1 MAESV
6 AGAEQERGRGRRVA
20 SLVKRWWQG
29 LDKPGWRNFFVAMVA
44 LGVALGLALYSSA
57 AAETGHLWAAGGAA
71 ILALAL
77 SVWVGVTIVPTL
89 ARRTPLRWLAYHID
103 YRLTREG
110 VVYVIGVFV
119 IALAALNTGNNL
131 LFMILAS
138 MLAGI
143 IVSGILS
150 SIVLTGVGLKLE
162 LPDHIFA
169 EQPVLATLE
178 IENEKL
184 SLPSFSLRVSGKASA
199 GTEKG
204 KAAKADSSAR
214 QKAPGL
220 RMTTKSFL
228 RRGAERGAKGP
239 AETHK
244 NGAAQILTKPVYF
257 PYIPRQQS
265 ARQKVELAF
274 PRRGVYRQDAFG
286 ITTKFP
292 FGFLQKTRRVDS
304 EMELVVYPRV
314 EPTEE
319 FYEILP
325 LISGE
330 IESFYRGRGHDLY
343 SIRDYVTTDSAR
355 FVDWKATAKTS
366 ALKVREFTREDERRV
381 MLVLDPFSA
390 ALGPAEAERFE
401 RAVTLAACLA
411 WHFYEIDSEMQ
422 FRTDRMA
429 TPMASSREIIYDVLR
444 ELAFIEAQPGES
456 DGKFLQKLTDE
467 PDLFKIIL
475 TSQARGS
482 IPTGLWTS
490 SYFVFIEAL

>member
-1 MAESV
+1 MS
-6 AGAEQERGRGRRVA
+6 A
-20 SLVKRWWQG
+20 SFAQRWWQG
-29 LDKPGWRNFFVAMVA
+29 LDKPGWRNFFVAMAA
-44 LGVALGLALYSSA
+44 LAVALGLALYSSA
-57 AAETGHLWAAGGAA
+57 AAETGHLWVAGGSAL
-71 ILALAL
+71 LALGL
-77 SVWVGVTIVPTL
+77 SIWVGVTIVPTL

-103 YRLTREG
+103 YKLTKEG

-131 LFMILAS
+131 LFMVLAS

-162 LPDHIFA
+162 LPEHIFA

-178 IENEKL
+178 LENEKL
-184 SLPSFSLRVSGKASA
+184 SLPSFSLRVSGEVKTA
-199 GTEKG
+199 GKSKTN
-204 KAAKADSSAR
+204 ADSSSREKTSGLGMTGKKRWLRVASR
-214 QKAPGL
+214 ANANDAKAG
-220 RMTTKSFL
+220 M
-228 RRGAERGAKGP
+228 
-239 AETHK
+239 
-244 NGAAQILTKPVYF
+244 AQILSRPVYF
-257 PYIPRQQS
+257 PFLPKRRAAQ
-265 ARQKVELAF
+265 QKVELNF

-292 FGFLQKTRRVDS
+292 FGFLQKTRRVES
-304 EMELVVYPRV
+304 KMEVVVYPRV

-355 FVDWKATAKTS
+355 FVDWKATAKTGD
-366 ALKVREFTREDERRV
+366 LKVREFTREDERRV
-381 MLVLDPFSA
+381 MLVLDPF
-390 ALGPAEAERFE
+390 GTEAGGANGEKFE

-429 TPMASSREIIYDVLR
+429 TAMAASSEIIYDVLR
-444 ELAFIEAQPGES
+444 ELAFIEQKPGAG
-456 DGKFLQKLTDE
+456 DGKFLEALTDE

-482 IPTGLWTS
+482 IPTSLWTS
-490 SYFVFIEAL
+490 SYFVFIQAL

>member
-1 MAESV
+1 MSTTMV
-6 AGAEQERGRGRRVA
+6 Q
-20 SLVKRWWQG
+20 RWWEG
-29 LDKPGWRNFFVAMVA
+29 RDKPGWRSFFVAMVA
-44 LGVALGLALYSSA
+44 LTVALGLALYSSA
-57 AAETGHLWAAGGAA
+57 AAETGYLWVAAGS
-71 ILALAL
+71 ALAALGL
-77 SVWVGVTIVPTL
+77 SIWVGVTIVPAL
-89 ARRTPLRWLAYHID
+89 ARRTPLRWLAFHID
-103 YRLTREG
+103 YKLTREG
-110 VVYVIGVFV
+110 VVYVSGVFV

-150 SIVLTGVGLKLE
+150 STVLTGIALKLE
-162 LPDHIFA
+162 LPEHIFA

-184 SLPSFSLRVSGKASA
+184 TLPSFSLRVVAA
-199 GTEKG
+199 PEKG
-204 KAAKADSSAR
+204 AKRAA
-214 QKAPGL
+214 
-220 RMTTKSFL
+220 
-228 RRGAERGAKGP
+228 GAEAHAG
-239 AETHK
+239 E
-244 NGAAQILTKPVYF
+244 ILSRPVYF
-257 PYIPRQQS
+257 PYIPKRES
-265 ARQKVELAF
+265 ARQKVELLF
-274 PRRGVYRQDAFG
+274 PRRGVYQQNALG

-304 EMELVVYPRV
+304 KMEVVVYPRV
-314 EPTEE
+314 APTEE

-355 FVDWKATAKTS
+355 YVDWKATAKTGD
-366 ALKVREFTREDERRV
+366 LKVREFTREDERRV
-381 MLVLDPFSA
+381 MLVLDPFGAEGSRSA
-390 ALGPAEAERFE
+390 NGEKFE

-422 FRTDRMA
+422 FRTDRMSTA
-429 TPMASSREIIYDVLR
+429 MAASNEIIYDVLR
-444 ELAFIEAQPGES
+444 ELAFIEQKPVAG
-456 DGKFLQKLTDE
+456 DGKFLEALTDE

-482 IPTGLWTS
+482 IPTSLWTS
-490 SYFVFIEAL
+490 SYFVFIQSL

>member
-1 MAESV
+1 MV
-6 AGAEQERGRGRRVA
+6 Q
-20 SLVKRWWQG
+20 RWWQG
-29 LDKPGWRNFFVAMVA
+29 LDKPGWRNFLVAMVA
-44 LGVALGLALYSSA
+44 LAVALALALYSSA
-57 AAETGHLWAAGGAA
+57 AAETGHLWIAGGAA
-71 ILALAL
+71 LAALAL
-77 SVWVGVTIVPTL
+77 SIWVGVTIVPAL
-89 ARRTPLRWLAYHID
+89 ARRTPLRWLAFHID
-103 YRLTREG
+103 YKLTKEG

-150 SIVLTGVGLKLE
+150 SIVLTGILLKLE
-162 LPDHIFA
+162 LPEHIFA

-184 SLPSFSLRVSGKASA
+184 TLPSFSLRVAGAVEKVKKGATKAEI
-199 GTEKG
+199 T
-204 KAAKADSSAR
+204 
-214 QKAPGL
+214 
-220 RMTTKSFL
+220 
-228 RRGAERGAKGP
+228 AER
-239 AETHK
+239 
-244 NGAAQILTKPVYF
+244 AAQILSRPVYF
-257 PYIPRQQS
+257 PFIPKKRSAQQ
-265 ARQKVELAF
+265 QVELLF
-274 PRRGVYRQDAFG
+274 PRRGVYQQNAIG

-304 EMELVVYPRV
+304 KMEVVVYPRV
-314 EPTEE
+314 APTDE

-343 SIRDYVTTDSAR
+343 SIRDYQTTDGAR
-355 FVDWKATAKTS
+355 YVDWKATAKTGE
-366 ALKVREFTREDERRV
+366 LKVREFTREDERRV
-381 MLVLDPFSA
+381 MLVLDPFGAEGGGSA
-390 ALGPAEAERFE
+390 KMSADSFAEKFE

-429 TPMASSREIIYDVLR
+429 TAMAASNEIIYDVLR
-444 ELAFIEAQPGES
+444 ELAFIEQKPGAG
-456 DGKFLQKLTDE
+456 DGKFLEALTDE

-482 IPTGLWTS
+482 IPTSLWTS
-490 SYFVFIEAL
+490 SYFVFIQSL